1 MKKLNSIR
9 NVLTVLLLMCLCE
22 WTMTQ
27 AQSVRSSGATIVA
40 GGSNYQVQIDRVS
53 GMVAVRNLNE
63 ISYTSFPL
71 FARSRPALSV
81 DSSYTL
87 SWEVRPRVI
96 EMTARDRLTQRAFLK
111 ARLRFQPAAFEVRY
125 GLFPKVR
132 DPGYV
137 VNIANGSWPW
147 GLGIDTSFAR
157 NAISIAGIQYH
168 KGLGAHA
175 YSNVKLSFR
184 KRTDFR
190 SFEALVGVDDEVGKN
205 GSVLFRVIADG
216 RSVAESGVMRG
227 SQQPMLLKAG
237 VDGAKSIELVVTDA
251 SDGES
256 SDHADWANAGFISD
270 SGDTIYVSDLIS
282 DARQGLELFSFPKG
296 VHSDK
301 GHGFD
306 TAGWTKMFT
315 PEPDIYY
322 SHSGVMVEVR
332 QDVDGQRFFAPA
344 PLNLSFQTQ
353 AGWFSVGLCRLPDA
367 TGFRYQNGHL
377 FIGFPWDKLRLP
389 EDSLYWVTPLCFTFN
404 KSEWNAIEDYR
415 TYLVKNKYISDTPI
429 EKKHIPDWWMDPLI
443 CTWSEQCIDTA
454 AQSSPRF
461 TSDWVKQYV
470 LGQEKALG
478 LGRFTIIIDDKW
490 QRKYGDPRPDQ
501 SRFGK
506 MRELVDWI
514 HRRGH
519 KVLLWWRCWF
529 GEPGSL
535 PDSMKLLDR
544 GYIDATHP
552 DFDKYVRQSMR
563 TMMGNGTGELDADG
577 FKVDY
582 IFDVRDPATATYAQ
596 PSLGVGLKEV
606 YRLASIWYREAKK
619 VKKDCLITFS
629 GPDPHFSLVQDMSR
643 INDAGRDSLQRQYR
657 ARVSALSS
665 PNVLI
670 DGDGADMFVSLAD
683 YHHIVSSSY
692 GTPSLYS
699 LTAFSDGLISEAMQ
713 RVTGKIFGLAA
724 MKKPGRPVFKSF
736 GNWQYVHDGKVVAE
750 SFHDGTAFVVFPD
763 AQRALVLST
772 RRQAIVLPLRK
783 ASPTKVRTE
792 EGKDVEFRFLPD
804 GRILIPDAQRGQVY
818 VVSTTQK

>member
-1 MKKLNSIR
+1 
-9 NVLTVLLLMCLCE
+9 
-22 WTMTQ
+22 
-27 AQSVRSSGATIVA
+27 
-40 GGSNYQVQIDRVS
+40 
-53 GMVAVRNLNE
+53 
-63 ISYTSFPL
+63 
-71 FARSRPALSV
+71 
-81 DSSYTL
+81 
-87 SWEVRPRVI
+87 
-96 EMTARDRLTQRAFLK
+96 MTARDRATRKVLFQANLK
-111 ARLRFQPAAFEVRY
+111 FQSDAFEIRF
-125 GLFPKVR
+125 GILPKIR
-132 DPGYV
+132 DLSYEV
-137 VNIANGSWPW
+137 AIVNGSWPW

-175 YSNVKLSFR
+175 YSNLKLSFQ
-184 KRTDFR
+184 KPTDFR
-190 SFEALVGVDDEVGKN
+190 SFEAFVGVDDEVGNN

-216 RSVAESGVMRG
+216 KSVAESAVMTG

-237 VDGAKSIELVVTDA
+237 VDGARTIELVVTDA
-251 SDGES
+251 NDGES
-256 SDHADWANAGFISD
+256 SDHADWATAKFISNR
-270 SGDTIYVSDLIS
+270 GDTTYVSDLIS
-282 DARQGLELFSFPKG
+282 ASQEGLQLFFFNSY
-296 VHSDK
+296 
-301 GHGFD
+301 GFD
-306 TAGWTKMFT
+306 TSGWVKMFT
-315 PEPDIYY
+315 PEPDIY
-322 SHSGVMVEVR
+322 HSKTSAMVEER

-344 PLNLSFQTQ
+344 PLNLSVQTR

-367 TGFRYQNGHL
+367 TGFRLQGSHM
-377 FIGFPWDKLRLP
+377 FIGYPWSKMKLPP
-389 EDSLYWVTPLCFTFN
+389 EQLYWITPLCFTFN
-404 KSEWNAIEDYR
+404 QSEWDGISNYR
-415 TYLVKNKYISDTPI
+415 KYLLQNKYVRDVPI

-443 CTWSEQCIDTA
+443 CTWSQQCIDTV
-454 AQSSPRF
+454 AQASPRF

-478 LGRFTIIIDDKW
+478 LSRFTIIIDDKW

-506 MRELVDWI
+506 MRELIVWI

-535 PDSMKLLDR
+535 PDEMGLLDR

-552 DFDKYVRQSMR
+552 NIDKYVRQSMR
-563 TMMGNGTGELDADG
+563 TMLGNGAGELDADG

-582 IFDVRDPATATYAQ
+582 IFDVRDPVTAIYAQ
-596 PSLGVGLKEV
+596 PSLGVGLREV
-606 YRLASIWYREAKK
+606 YRLASMWYREAKK

-683 YHHIVSSSY
+683 YHHVISSSY

-699 LTAFSDGLISEAMQ
+699 FTAFSDGPISEAMH
-713 RVTGKIFGLAA
+713 RITGKIFRLAA
-724 MKKPGRPVFKSF
+724 MKKPGHPVFKNS
-736 GNWQYVHDGKVVAE
+736 GNWQYVRGGKVIAE
-750 SFHDGTAFVVFPD
+750 SFQDGTAFVVFPD

-772 RRQAIVLPLRK
+772 RQQDIVLPLRK
-783 ASPTKVRTE
+783 LSPTKVQTE
-792 EGKDVEFRFLPD
+792 EGSDVEFMFLPD
-804 GRILIPDAQRGQVY
+804 KSIVIPDAQRGQVY
-818 VVSTTQK
+818 VIWITEK